1 MTARILQGGATP
13 HYGLSGASSLPAET
27 IHARAY
33 SMDVG
38 DDNYQAV
45 TLKEVL
51 RGVIGA
57 VSHVINRGPR
67 HQQLSGPSVDPQHID
82 GAHLRH
88 HVGGNQHHDLV
99 KAFLRADRFGHLLLR

>member
-1 MTARILQGGATP
+1 
-13 HYGLSGASSLPAET
+13 
-27 IHARAY
+27 
-33 SMDVG
+33 MDVG

-99 KAFLRADRFGHLLLR
+99 TTILSRRSCALTGSAIYCFAKLLCRHDQKDSGCPLQ